1 MFSISKLKEENMQA
15 QKEEKERLQ
24 KEKEMDIKDLSAL
37 QSVAC
42 GIIKSSI
49 GNPNQLEGAM

>member
-15 QKEEKERLQ
+15 QKEKEHLQ
-24 KEKEMDIKDLSAL
+24 KEKEMSIKDLSAL

-49 GNPNQLEGAM
+49 GNPNQLEGVM